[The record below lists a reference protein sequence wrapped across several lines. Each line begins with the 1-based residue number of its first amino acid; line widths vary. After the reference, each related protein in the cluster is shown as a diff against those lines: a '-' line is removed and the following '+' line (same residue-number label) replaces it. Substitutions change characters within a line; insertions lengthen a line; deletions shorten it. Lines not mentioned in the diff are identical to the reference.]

1 MRMIIIIKLNLKY
14 YKESITLILKILVM
28 DKVVLTE
35 SEQREVDLITEEF
48 KARGGM
54 STEELISR
62 LDAIPFEEFMNKLEK
77 RIETI
82 KDDNICK

>member
-1 MRMIIIIKLNLKY
+1 MARKNI
-14 YKESITLILKILVM
+14 

-35 SEQREVDLITEEF
+35 AEQREHDLFLEEF

-54 STEELISR
+54 DDEELISR
-62 LDAIPFEEFMNKLEK
+62 LNAIPFEEFMDKLEK

-82 KDDNICK
+82 

>member
-1 MRMIIIIKLNLKY
+1 MEDNKEKIII
-14 YKESITLILKILVM
+14 

-54 STEELISR
+54 DDDELISR
-62 LDAIPFEEFMNKLEK
+62 FGAIPFEDFSKEITEK
-77 RIETI
+77 IRNY
-82 KDDNICK
+82 KR

>member
-1 MRMIIIIKLNLKY
+1 
-14 YKESITLILKILVM
+14 M

-35 SEQREVDLITEEF
+35 SEQREVDMITEEF

>member
-1 MRMIIIIKLNLKY
+1 MNKENLP
-14 YKESITLILKILVM
+14 I
-28 DKVVLTE
+28 DKVELNE
-35 SEQREVDLITEEF
+35 SEQRKVDLITEEF

-62 LDAIPFEEFMNKLEK
+62 LEAIPFEEFMNKLEK

-82 KDDNICK
+82 

>member
-1 MRMIIIIKLNLKY
+1 MALMEENNRLDQV
-14 YKESITLILKILVM
+14 T
-28 DKVVLTE
+28 LTE
-35 SEQREVDLITEEF
+35 AEQAKIDKFLEEF

-62 LDAIPFEEFMNKLEK
+62 LGAIPFEEFMDKLEN

-82 KDDNICK
+82 